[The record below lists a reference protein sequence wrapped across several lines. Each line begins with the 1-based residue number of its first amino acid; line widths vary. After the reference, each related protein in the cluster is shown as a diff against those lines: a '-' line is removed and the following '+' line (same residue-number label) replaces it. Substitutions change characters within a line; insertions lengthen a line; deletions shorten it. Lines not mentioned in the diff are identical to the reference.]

1 MRPLEISEQ
10 TAKGIIEN
18 RKPLG
23 TFYIKGKNVYVG
35 IDNSE
40 GDSFVEEFK
49 DLETCLA
56 WLNYDF
62 IEYHTVE
69 DFGKSLEQLKQE
81 SEERHNKPNYY
92 EVVITEKLV
101 TSININANSK
111 DEAIEKAKELY
122 DKEEIV
128 LAYDDFSD
136 VEFK

>member
-1 MRPLEISEQ
+1 MKPLEISEQ

-18 RKPLG
+18 RSPLG
-23 TFYIKGKNVYVG
+23 VFYFKSKGVFVG
-35 IDNSE
+35 IDNSN

-62 IEYHTVE
+62 IEYHSCE
-69 DFGKSLEQLKQE
+69 DFGKPLNQLKQE
-81 SEERHNKPNYY
+81 SEEEYNNPNSY
-92 EVVITEKLV
+92 EVVITENLV
-101 TSININANSK
+101 TSVNINATSK
-111 DEAIEKAKELY
+111 DEAIRKAKELY
-122 DKEEIV
+122 DNEEIV